1 MDERV
6 VIVGLRQGMSR
17 IECAFTDRF
26 SPDERC
32 ATLTE
37 CYVRWGL
44 FLYDRAESVT
54 LGETITFAHQ
64 FVAADA

>member
-37 CYVRWGL
+37 CYVRWRL
-44 FLYDRAESVT
+44 FLYDRAEFVT

-64 FVAADA
+64 FVASGA